1 MESMLSFFLSYLQLF
16 VSFGIIFHILL
27 PDSLVFNRLDN
38 ALVKA
43 RLSNKSHA
51 SIHLK
56 YFRFLIY
63 SYI

>member
-43 RLSNKSHA
+43 RKSNKSHA
-51 SIHLK
+51 FFLLK
-56 YFRFLIY
+56 YLGFFIY
-63 SYI
+63 I

>member
-38 ALVKA
+38 ALVKGPDYQTN
-43 RLSNKSHA
+43 LTPSS
-51 SIHLK
+51 
-56 YFRFLIY
+56 F
-63 SYI
+63 

>member
-1 MESMLSFFLSYLQLF
+1 MFYIYVIVVVEVMESMLSFFLSYLQLF

-43 RLSNKSHA
+43 R
-51 SIHLK
+51 
-56 YFRFLIY
+56 
-63 SYI
+63 

>member
-51 SIHLK
+51 FFLLK
-56 YFRFLIY
+56 YFRCLIH
-63 SYI
+63 I

>member
-43 RLSNKSHA
+43 RQIIKQISCFHA
-51 SIHLK
+51 FKIFHI
-56 YFRFLIY
+56 FD
-63 SYI
+63 